1 MATPV
6 MMPKQGQSV
15 ESCILTGWNKQKGDS
30 VEKGDILFT
39 YETDKASFEYE
50 SEEEGILL
58 ETFFEEGDE
67 VPVLTNIAVLGEK
80 GESVEEFDPHK
91 EEKKDSEQG
100 KNEPVTKEEEQPAGQ
115 HKKEAPLK
123 EEKEK
128 KGPEGKVKI
137 SPKAKKMAEHHRI
150 FYSNLKG
157 SGPYGRII
165 ARDIQQAIQQGA
177 QTAPL
182 AYQMGQEK
190 DMTARRE
197 GTRGRG
203 RITDKDVAA
212 SGRIYEEDYEVKK
225 LSNVRKLIASSMQ
238 ASLQNAAQLT
248 HHTSADARNII
259 EARKTV
265 KAKKEEELIA
275 NITLN
280 DMVCY
285 SVIRA
290 LKKHP
295 DANAHFGNDHIKIF
309 SKVHLGFAVDTDRGL
324 MVPVVRNADDL
335 NIEGLTKQMKALAD
349 KCKSGNIDPELI
361 ASEAASFT
369 VSNLGAYG
377 VEMFT
382 PILNLPQ
389 VGILGVNTIVNRPA
403 DLGNGTF
410 GFIPHLG
417 LSLTYDHRA
426 IDGGPASSFL
436 KTVKEEI
443 EQFNINW

>member
-1 MATPV
+1 
-6 MMPKQGQSV
+6 
-15 ESCILTGWNKQKGDS
+15 
-30 VEKGDILFT
+30 
-39 YETDKASFEYE
+39 
-50 SEEEGILL
+50 
-58 ETFFEEGDE
+58 
-67 VPVLTNIAVLGEK
+67 
-80 GESVEEFDPHK
+80 
-91 EEKKDSEQG
+91 
-100 KNEPVTKEEEQPAGQ
+100 
-115 HKKEAPLK
+115 
-123 EEKEK
+123 
-128 KGPEGKVKI
+128 
-137 SPKAKKMAEHHRI
+137 
-150 FYSNLKG
+150 
-157 SGPYGRII
+157 
-165 ARDIQQAIQQGA
+165 
-177 QTAPL
+177 
-182 AYQMGQEK
+182 
-190 DMTARRE
+190 
-197 GTRGRG
+197 
-203 RITDKDVAA
+203 
-212 SGRIYEEDYEVKK
+212 
-225 LSNVRKLIASSMQ
+225 
-238 ASLQNAAQLT
+238 
-248 HHTSADARNII
+248 
-259 EARKTV
+259 V